1 MELVAVGDY
10 PVHVSP
16 VKIQEATR
24 TWATMISSSY
34 GPSRHIRWKNTEADI
49 DSTRLSKRTIEALE
63 KLTADKRE
71 RAEAIISRT
80 QTSEARARNAAHVA
94 VLDREYRET
103 GRIATTGE
111 KASPEDVD
119 HFRQFVKTLRDERL
133 ARGLSLEQVATRS
146 MLDQEAVILLEAGE
160 QANPPVATLM
170 RYVRALDMRLA
181 LSLEPLTTSRPEE

>member
-1 MELVAVGDY
+1 M
-10 PVHVSP
+10 
-16 VKIQEATR
+16 
-24 TWATMISSSY
+24 
-34 GPSRHIRWKNTEADI
+34 

-63 KLTADKRE
+63 KLPADKRD

-146 MLDQEAVILLEAGE
+146 MLDQEALILLEAGE

-181 LSLEPLTTSRPEE
+181 LSLEPLTTSRPEA